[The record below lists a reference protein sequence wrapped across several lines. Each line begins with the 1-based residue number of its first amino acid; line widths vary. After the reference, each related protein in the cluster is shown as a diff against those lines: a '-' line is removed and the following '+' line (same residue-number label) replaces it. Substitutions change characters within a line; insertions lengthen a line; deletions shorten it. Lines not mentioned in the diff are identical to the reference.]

1 MGKQNRY
8 KSKVQQQ
15 AEINGQVI
23 RGLSQKSADEFLAK
37 AELAKAKGS
46 KLRDVGGKYSAAM
59 KAKGLIWISSW
70 PLI

>member
-37 AELAKAKGS
+37 SEQAKAEGS

-59 KAKGLIWISSW
+59 KAKGLI
-70 PLI
+70 